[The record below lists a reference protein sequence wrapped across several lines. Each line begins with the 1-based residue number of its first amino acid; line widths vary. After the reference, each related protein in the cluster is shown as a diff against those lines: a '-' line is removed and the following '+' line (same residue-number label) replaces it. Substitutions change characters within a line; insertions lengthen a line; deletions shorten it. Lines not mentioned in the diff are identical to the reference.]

1 MSSSF
6 VNSERIS
13 MEKNQTRMFL
23 RLLGGGYLVY
33 LAYDLIKTSEGQ
45 AKFIAAAVL
54 FGLVG
59 GALFIHS
66 LLTLVRSDYFRND
79 PPPENGEEPEEE
91 SEEEESD
98 KA

>member
-6 VNSERIS
+6 ANSERIS
-13 MEKNQTRMFL
+13 MEKNQTRIFL

-79 PPPENGEEPEEE
+79 PPPENGEESEEE
-91 SEEEESD
+91 SEEEESEE
-98 KA
+98 A

>member
-6 VNSERIS
+6 PNSERIS

-33 LAYDLIKTSEGQ
+33 LASDLIKTSEGQ
-45 AKFIAAAVL
+45 AKFIAAAIL

-59 GALFIHS
+59 GALCIHT
-66 LLTLVRSDYFRND
+66 LLTLVRGDCFRKD
-79 PPPENGEEPEEE
+79 SPPKSGEEPEDE
-91 SEEEESD
+91 
-98 KA
+98 

>member
-6 VNSERIS
+6 ANSERIS
-13 MEKNQTRMFL
+13 MEKNQTRIIL

-45 AKFIAAAVL
+45 AKFIVIAIL

-59 GALFIHS
+59 GALFLHS
-66 LLTLVRSDYFRND
+66 LLTLARGSNFRKD
-79 PPPENGEEPEEE
+79 STPESVEEPKEE
-91 SEEEESD
+91 SEEEESEE
-98 KA
+98 A